1 MTTERP
7 AAVGPDRAGRQVR
20 AGAVLAEAAL
30 VAAVVAPV
38 VTALMLGAAPLE
50 DGGALL
56 VVLLGL
62 PALCCAAGVLGAR
75 ERSRW
80 GVPLMAAAA
89 LVCLA
94 WTLLTALGVGFLPL
108 VPAVLLVAATVLSAS
123 GRLERRQDAR
133 ARAAG
138 R

>member
-1 MTTERP
+1 VTAGEP
-7 AAVGPDRAGRQVR
+7 VAAGPDRAGQQVR
-20 AGAVLAEAAL
+20 AGTVLAEAAL

-38 VTALMLGAAPLE
+38 VTALLLGAAPLE
-50 DGGALL
+50 DGGAVL

-75 ERSRW
+75 WRSRW

-123 GRLERRQDAR
+123 GRLERRLGEGPR
-133 ARAAG
+133 TAG